1 MSVITKEEMD
11 RIFNECQKFF
21 DEIYEMDRKK
31 EAALNN
37 IAALREEIIK
47 LKEQRPALLADGKS
61 VAKINKRLKKIEDE
75 IEVNQDLIK
84 GVDNKKKNLQINI
97 YNARVKKQEAF
108 QDYIKSIMKTVAKE
122 YVEIAP
128 KFAEV
133 ITRYILL
140 EFMLQ
145 GSDKSYVPAISYKDI
160 KRIPCLNSDKS
171 FFNYK
176 LYDLYINY
184 EDDIREK
191 YQIPEYEVR
200 RISRLQDV

>member
-1 MSVITKEEMD
+1 MTDAKEKME
-11 RIFNECQKFF
+11 RVFSECRKFF
-21 DEIYEMDRKK
+21 GEIKAMDERKEQAQDKIKTLQDEIV
-31 EAALNN
+31 
-37 IAALREEIIK
+37 K
-47 LKEQRPALLADGKS
+47 LKEERPALLAEGKDVS
-61 VAKINKRLKKIEDE
+61 KINKRLKKIEEE

-122 YVEIAP
+122 YMEIAP

-176 LYDLYINY
+176 LYELYINY

>member
-1 MSVITKEEMD
+1 MTDAKEKME
-11 RIFNECQKFF
+11 RVFSECRKFF
-21 DEIYEMDRKK
+21 GEIKAMDERKEQAQDKIKTLQDEIV
-31 EAALNN
+31 
-37 IAALREEIIK
+37 K
-47 LKEQRPALLADGKS
+47 LKEKRPALLAEGKDVS
-61 VAKINKRLKKIEDE
+61 KINKRLKKIEEE

-84 GVDNKKKNLQINI
+84 GVDNKKKSLQINI
-97 YNARVKKQEAF
+97 YNARVRKQEAF

-122 YVEIAP
+122 YMEIAP

>member
-1 MSVITKEEMD
+1 MTDAKEKME
-11 RIFNECQKFF
+11 RVFSECRKFF
-21 DEIYEMDRKK
+21 GEIKAMDERKDQAQDKIKTLQDEIV
-31 EAALNN
+31 
-37 IAALREEIIK
+37 K
-47 LKEQRPALLADGKS
+47 LKEERPALLAEGKDVS
-61 VAKINKRLKKIEDE
+61 KINKRLKKIEEE

-122 YVEIAP
+122 YMEIAP

-160 KRIPCLNSDKS
+160 KRIPYLNSDKS

>member
-1 MSVITKEEMD
+1 MTDAKEKME
-11 RIFNECQKFF
+11 RVFSECRKFF
-21 DEIYEMDRKK
+21 GEITAMDERKEQAQDK
-31 EAALNN
+31 IKTLQD
-37 IAALREEIIK
+37 EIIK
-47 LKEQRPALLADGKS
+47 LKEERPALLAEGKDVS
-61 VAKINKRLKKIEDE
+61 KINKRLKKIEEE

-122 YVEIAP
+122 YMEIAP

-184 EDDIREK
+184 EDDIRDK

>member
-1 MSVITKEEMD
+1 MTDAKEKME
-11 RIFNECQKFF
+11 RVFSECRKFF
-21 DEIYEMDRKK
+21 GEIKAMDERKEQAQDKIKTLQDEIV
-31 EAALNN
+31 
-37 IAALREEIIK
+37 K
-47 LKEQRPALLADGKS
+47 LKEERPALLAEGKDVS
-61 VAKINKRLKKIEDE
+61 KINKRLKKIEEE

>member
-1 MSVITKEEMD
+1 MTDAKEKME
-11 RIFNECQKFF
+11 RVFSECRKFF
-21 DEIYEMDRKK
+21 GEITAMDERKEQAQDKIKTLQDEIV
-31 EAALNN
+31 
-37 IAALREEIIK
+37 K
-47 LKEQRPALLADGKS
+47 LKEERPALLAEGKDVS
-61 VAKINKRLKKIEDE
+61 KINKRLKKIEEE

-108 QDYIKSIMKTVAKE
+108 QDYIKSIMKTVTKE
-122 YVEIAP
+122 YMEIAP

-200 RISRLQDV
+200 RISRLQEV

>member
-1 MSVITKEEMD
+1 MTDAKEKME
-11 RIFNECQKFF
+11 RVFSECRKFF
-21 DEIYEMDRKK
+21 GEIKAMDERKEQAQDKIKTLQDEIV
-31 EAALNN
+31 
-37 IAALREEIIK
+37 K
-47 LKEQRPALLADGKS
+47 LKEERPALLAEGKDVS
-61 VAKINKRLKKIEDE
+61 KINKRLKKIEEE

-97 YNARVKKQEAF
+97 YNARVSKQEAF

-122 YVEIAP
+122 YMEIAP

>member
-1 MSVITKEEMD
+1 
-11 RIFNECQKFF
+11 
-21 DEIYEMDRKK
+21 
-31 EAALNN
+31 
-37 IAALREEIIK
+37 
-47 LKEQRPALLADGKS
+47 
-61 VAKINKRLKKIEDE
+61 
-75 IEVNQDLIK
+75 
-84 GVDNKKKNLQINI
+84 
-97 YNARVKKQEAF
+97 
-108 QDYIKSIMKTVAKE
+108 MKTVAKE
-122 YVEIAP
+122 YMEIAP

-145 GSDKSYVPAISYKDI
+145 GSDKSYAPAISYKDI

>member
-1 MSVITKEEMD
+1 MTDAKEKME
-11 RIFNECQKFF
+11 RVFSECRKFF
-21 DEIYEMDRKK
+21 GEIKAMDERKEQAQDKIKTLQDEIV
-31 EAALNN
+31 
-37 IAALREEIIK
+37 K
-47 LKEQRPALLADGKS
+47 LKEERPALLAEGKNVS
-61 VAKINKRLKKIEDE
+61 KINKRLKKIEEE

-122 YVEIAP
+122 YMEIAP

-145 GSDKSYVPAISYKDI
+145 GSDKSYAPAISYKDI

-200 RISRLQDV
+200 RISRLQEV

>member
-1 MSVITKEEMD
+1 MTDAKEKME
-11 RIFNECQKFF
+11 RVFSECRKFF
-21 DEIYEMDRKK
+21 GEIKAMDERKEQAQDKIKTLQDEIV
-31 EAALNN
+31 
-37 IAALREEIIK
+37 K
-47 LKEQRPALLADGKS
+47 LKEERPALLAEGKDVS
-61 VAKINKRLKKIEDE
+61 KINKRLKKIEEE

-97 YNARVKKQEAF
+97 YNARVRKQEAF

-122 YVEIAP
+122 YMEIAP

-160 KRIPCLNSDKS
+160 KRIPCINSDKS

>member
-1 MSVITKEEMD
+1 MTDAKEKME
-11 RIFNECQKFF
+11 RVFSECRKFF
-21 DEIYEMDRKK
+21 GEIKAMDERKDQAQDKIKTLQDEIV
-31 EAALNN
+31 
-37 IAALREEIIK
+37 K
-47 LKEQRPALLADGKS
+47 LKEERPALLAEGKDVS
-61 VAKINKRLKKIEDE
+61 KINKRLKKIEEE

-122 YVEIAP
+122 YMEIAP

-200 RISRLQDV
+200 KISRLQDV

>member
-1 MSVITKEEMD
+1 MTDAKEKME
-11 RIFNECQKFF
+11 RVFSECRKFF
-21 DEIYEMDRKK
+21 GEIKAMDERKEQAQDKIKTLQDEIV
-31 EAALNN
+31 
-37 IAALREEIIK
+37 K
-47 LKEQRPALLADGKS
+47 LKEERPALLAEGKDVS
-61 VAKINKRLKKIEDE
+61 KINKRLKKIEEE

-84 GVDNKKKNLQINI
+84 GVDNKKKNLQMNI

-122 YVEIAP
+122 YMEIAP

>member
-1 MSVITKEEMD
+1 MTDAKEKME
-11 RIFNECQKFF
+11 RVFSECRKFF
-21 DEIYEMDRKK
+21 GEIKAMDERKDQAQDKIKTLQDEIV
-31 EAALNN
+31 
-37 IAALREEIIK
+37 K
-47 LKEQRPALLADGKS
+47 LKEERPALLAEGKDVS
-61 VAKINKRLKKIEDE
+61 KINKRLKKIEEE

-122 YVEIAP
+122 YMEIAP

>member
-1 MSVITKEEMD
+1 MTDAKEKME
-11 RIFNECQKFF
+11 RVFSECRKFF
-21 DEIYEMDRKK
+21 GEIKAMDERKEQAQDKIKTLQDEIV
-31 EAALNN
+31 
-37 IAALREEIIK
+37 K
-47 LKEQRPALLADGKS
+47 LKEERPALFAEGKDVS
-61 VAKINKRLKKIEDE
+61 KINKRLKKIEEE

-122 YVEIAP
+122 YMEIAP

>member
-1 MSVITKEEMD
+1 MTDAKEKME
-11 RIFNECQKFF
+11 RVFSECRKFF
-21 DEIYEMDRKK
+21 GEIKAMDERKDQAQDKIKTLQDEIV
-31 EAALNN
+31 
-37 IAALREEIIK
+37 K
-47 LKEQRPALLADGKS
+47 LKEERPALLAEGKGVS
-61 VAKINKRLKKIEDE
+61 KINKRLKKIEEE

-97 YNARVKKQEAF
+97 YNTRVRKQEAF

-122 YVEIAP
+122 YMEIAP

>member
-1 MSVITKEEMD
+1 MTDAKEKME
-11 RIFNECQKFF
+11 RVFSECRKFF
-21 DEIYEMDRKK
+21 GEIKAMDERKDQAQDKIKTLQDEIV
-31 EAALNN
+31 
-37 IAALREEIIK
+37 K
-47 LKEQRPALLADGKS
+47 LKEERPALLAEGKNVS
-61 VAKINKRLKKIEDE
+61 KINKRLKKIEEE

-84 GVDNKKKNLQINI
+84 GVDNEKKNLQINI

-122 YVEIAP
+122 YMEIAP

>member
-1 MSVITKEEMD
+1 MKDAKEKME
-11 RIFNECQKFF
+11 RVFSECRKFF
-21 DEIYEMDRKK
+21 GEIKAMDERKEQAQDKIKTLQDEIV
-31 EAALNN
+31 
-37 IAALREEIIK
+37 K
-47 LKEQRPALLADGKS
+47 LKEERPALLAEGKDVS
-61 VAKINKRLKKIEDE
+61 KINKRLKKIEEE

-97 YNARVKKQEAF
+97 YNAKVRKQEAF

-122 YVEIAP
+122 YMEIAP

>member
-1 MSVITKEEMD
+1 MTDAKEKME
-11 RIFNECQKFF
+11 RVFSECRKFF
-21 DEIYEMDRKK
+21 GEIKAMDERKEQAQDKIKTLQDEIV
-31 EAALNN
+31 
-37 IAALREEIIK
+37 K
-47 LKEQRPALLADGKS
+47 LKEERPALLAEGKDVS
-61 VAKINKRLKKIEDE
+61 KINKRLKKIEEE

-122 YVEIAP
+122 YMEIAP

-184 EDDIREK
+184 EDDIRDK

>member
-1 MSVITKEEMD
+1 MTDAKEKME
-11 RIFNECQKFF
+11 RVFSECRKFF
-21 DEIYEMDRKK
+21 GEIKAMDERKEQAQDKIKTLQDEIV
-31 EAALNN
+31 
-37 IAALREEIIK
+37 K
-47 LKEQRPALLADGKS
+47 LKEERPALLAEGKDVS
-61 VAKINKRLKKIEDE
+61 KINKRLKKIEEE

-97 YNARVKKQEAF
+97 YNARVRKQEAF

-122 YVEIAP
+122 YMEIAP

-184 EDDIREK
+184 EDYIREK

>member
-1 MSVITKEEMD
+1 MTDAKEKME
-11 RIFNECQKFF
+11 RVFSECRKFF
-21 DEIYEMDRKK
+21 GEIKAMDERKEQAQDKIKTLQDEIV
-31 EAALNN
+31 
-37 IAALREEIIK
+37 K
-47 LKEQRPALLADGKS
+47 LKEERPALLAEGKDVS
-61 VAKINKRLKKIEDE
+61 KINKRLKKIEEE
-75 IEVNQDLIK
+75 IEVNQDLVK

-122 YVEIAP
+122 YMEIAP

>member
-1 MSVITKEEMD
+1 MTDTKEKME
-11 RIFNECQKFF
+11 RVFSECRKFF
-21 DEIYEMDRKK
+21 GEIKAMDERKEQAQDKIKTLQDEIV
-31 EAALNN
+31 
-37 IAALREEIIK
+37 K
-47 LKEQRPALLADGKS
+47 LKEERPALLAEGKDVS
-61 VAKINKRLKKIEDE
+61 KINKRLKKIEEE

-84 GVDNKKKNLQINI
+84 GVDNKKKSLQINI

-122 YVEIAP
+122 YMEIAP

-145 GSDKSYVPAISYKDI
+145 GSDKSYAPAISYKDI

-184 EDDIREK
+184 EDVIREK

-200 RISRLQDV
+200 RISRLQEV

>member
-1 MSVITKEEMD
+1 MTDAKEKME
-11 RIFNECQKFF
+11 RVFSECRKFF
-21 DEIYEMDRKK
+21 GEIKAMDERKEQAQDKIKTLQDEIV
-31 EAALNN
+31 
-37 IAALREEIIK
+37 K
-47 LKEQRPALLADGKS
+47 LKEERPALLAEGKDVS
-61 VAKINKRLKKIEDE
+61 KINKRLKKIEEE
-75 IEVNQDLIK
+75 IEVNKDLIK

-97 YNARVKKQEAF
+97 YNARVRKQEAF

-122 YVEIAP
+122 YMEIAP

-160 KRIPCLNSDKS
+160 KSIPCLNSDKS

-184 EDDIREK
+184 KDDIREK

>member
-1 MSVITKEEMD
+1 MTDAKEKME
-11 RIFNECQKFF
+11 RVFSECRKFF
-21 DEIYEMDRKK
+21 GEIKAMDERKEQAQDKIKTLQDEIV
-31 EAALNN
+31 
-37 IAALREEIIK
+37 K
-47 LKEQRPALLADGKS
+47 LKEECPALFAEGKDVS
-61 VAKINKRLKKIEDE
+61 KINKRLKKIEEE

-122 YVEIAP
+122 YMEIAP

>member
-1 MSVITKEEMD
+1 MTDAKEKME
-11 RIFNECQKFF
+11 RVFSECRKFF
-21 DEIYEMDRKK
+21 GEIKAMDERKEQAQDKIKTLQDEIV
-31 EAALNN
+31 
-37 IAALREEIIK
+37 K
-47 LKEQRPALLADGKS
+47 LKEERPALLAEGKDVS
-61 VAKINKRLKKIEDE
+61 KINKRLKKIEEE
-75 IEVNQDLIK
+75 IEINQDLIK

-122 YVEIAP
+122 YMEIAP

>member
-1 MSVITKEEMD
+1 MTDAKEKME
-11 RIFNECQKFF
+11 RVFSECRKFF
-21 DEIYEMDRKK
+21 GEITAMDERKEQAQDK
-31 EAALNN
+31 IKTLQD
-37 IAALREEIIK
+37 EIIK
-47 LKEQRPALLADGKS
+47 LKEERPALLAEGKDVS
-61 VAKINKRLKKIEDE
+61 KINKRLKKIEEE

-122 YVEIAP
+122 YMEIAP

>member
-1 MSVITKEEMD
+1 MTDAKEKME
-11 RIFNECQKFF
+11 RVFSECRKFF
-21 DEIYEMDRKK
+21 GEIKAMDERKEQAQDKIKTLQDEIV
-31 EAALNN
+31 
-37 IAALREEIIK
+37 K
-47 LKEQRPALLADGKS
+47 LKEERPALLAEGKDVS
-61 VAKINKRLKKIEDE
+61 KINKRLKKIEEE

-84 GVDNKKKNLQINI
+84 GVDNKKKSLQINI
-97 YNARVKKQEAF
+97 YNARVRKQEAF

-122 YVEIAP
+122 YMEIAP

-171 FFNYK
+171 FFYYK

-200 RISRLQDV
+200 RISKLQDV

>member
-1 MSVITKEEMD
+1 MTDAKEKME
-11 RIFNECQKFF
+11 RVFSECRKFF
-21 DEIYEMDRKK
+21 GEIQAMDERKEQAQDKIKTLQDEIV
-31 EAALNN
+31 
-37 IAALREEIIK
+37 K
-47 LKEQRPALLADGKS
+47 LKEERPALLAEGKDVS
-61 VAKINKRLKKIEDE
+61 KINKRLKKIEEE

-97 YNARVKKQEAF
+97 YNARVRKQEAF

-122 YVEIAP
+122 YMEIAP
-128 KFAEV
+128 KFAGV

>member
-1 MSVITKEEMD
+1 MTNAKEKME
-11 RIFNECQKFF
+11 RVFSECRKFF
-21 DEIYEMDRKK
+21 GEIKAMDERKEQAQDKIKTLQDEIV
-31 EAALNN
+31 
-37 IAALREEIIK
+37 K
-47 LKEQRPALLADGKS
+47 LKEERPALLAEGKDVS
-61 VAKINKRLKKIEDE
+61 KINKRLKKIEEE

-122 YVEIAP
+122 YMEIAP

>member
-1 MSVITKEEMD
+1 MTDAKEKME
-11 RIFNECQKFF
+11 RVFSECRKFF
-21 DEIYEMDRKK
+21 GEIKALDERKEQAQDKIKTLQDEIV
-31 EAALNN
+31 
-37 IAALREEIIK
+37 K
-47 LKEQRPALLADGKS
+47 LKEERPALLAEGKDVS
-61 VAKINKRLKKIEDE
+61 KINKRLKKIEEE

-97 YNARVKKQEAF
+97 YNARVRKQEAF

-122 YVEIAP
+122 YMEIAP

>member
-1 MSVITKEEMD
+1 MTDAKEKME
-11 RIFNECQKFF
+11 RVFSECRKFF
-21 DEIYEMDRKK
+21 GEIKAMDERKEQAQDKIKTLQDEIV
-31 EAALNN
+31 
-37 IAALREEIIK
+37 K
-47 LKEQRPALLADGKS
+47 LKEERPALLAEGKDVS
-61 VAKINKRLKKIEDE
+61 KINKRLKKIEEE

-84 GVDNKKKNLQINI
+84 GVDNKKKSLQINI

-122 YVEIAP
+122 YMKIAP

>member
-1 MSVITKEEMD
+1 
-11 RIFNECQKFF
+11 
-21 DEIYEMDRKK
+21 
-31 EAALNN
+31 
-37 IAALREEIIK
+37 
-47 LKEQRPALLADGKS
+47 
-61 VAKINKRLKKIEDE
+61 
-75 IEVNQDLIK
+75 
-84 GVDNKKKNLQINI
+84 
-97 YNARVKKQEAF
+97 
-108 QDYIKSIMKTVAKE
+108 MKTVAKE
-122 YVEIAP
+122 YMEIAP

-145 GSDKSYVPAISYKDI
+145 GSDKSYAPAISYKDIKRIPCLNSDKSI

>member
-1 MSVITKEEMD
+1 MTDAKEKME
-11 RIFNECQKFF
+11 RVFSECRKFF
-21 DEIYEMDRKK
+21 GEIKAMDERKEQAQDKIKTLQDEIV
-31 EAALNN
+31 
-37 IAALREEIIK
+37 K
-47 LKEQRPALLADGKS
+47 LKEERPALLAEGKDVS
-61 VAKINKRLKKIEDE
+61 KINKRLKKIEEE

-122 YVEIAP
+122 YMEIAP

>member
-1 MSVITKEEMD
+1 MTDAKEKME
-11 RIFNECQKFF
+11 RVFSECRKFF
-21 DEIYEMDRKK
+21 GEITAMDERKEQAQDK
-31 EAALNN
+31 IKTLQD
-37 IAALREEIIK
+37 EIIK
-47 LKEQRPALLADGKS
+47 LKEERPALLAEGKNVS
-61 VAKINKRLKKIEDE
+61 KINKRLKKIEEE

-122 YVEIAP
+122 YMEIAP

>member
-1 MSVITKEEMD
+1 MTDAKEKME
-11 RIFNECQKFF
+11 RVFSECRKFF
-21 DEIYEMDRKK
+21 GEIKAMDERKEQAQDKIKTLQDEIV
-31 EAALNN
+31 
-37 IAALREEIIK
+37 K
-47 LKEQRPALLADGKS
+47 LKEERPALLAEGKDVS
-61 VAKINKRLKKIEDE
+61 KINKRLKKIEEE

-97 YNARVKKQEAF
+97 YNARVRKQEAF

-122 YVEIAP
+122 YMEIAP

-184 EDDIREK
+184 EDGIREK

>member
-1 MSVITKEEMD
+1 MTDAKEKME
-11 RIFNECQKFF
+11 RVFSECRKFF
-21 DEIYEMDRKK
+21 GEIKAMDERKEQAQDK
-31 EAALNN
+31 IKTLQD
-37 IAALREEIIK
+37 EIIK
-47 LKEQRPALLADGKS
+47 LKEERPALLAEGKDVS
-61 VAKINKRLKKIEDE
+61 KINKRLKKIEEE

-97 YNARVKKQEAF
+97 YNARVRKQEAF

-122 YVEIAP
+122 YMEIAP

>member
-1 MSVITKEEMD
+1 MTDAKEKME
-11 RIFNECQKFF
+11 RVFSECRKFF
-21 DEIYEMDRKK
+21 GEIKAMDERKEQAQDKIKTLQDEIV
-31 EAALNN
+31 
-37 IAALREEIIK
+37 K
-47 LKEQRPALLADGKS
+47 LKEERPALLAEGKDVS
-61 VAKINKRLKKIEDE
+61 KINKRLKKIEEE

-122 YVEIAP
+122 YMEIAP

-200 RISRLQDV
+200 RILRLQDV

>member
-1 MSVITKEEMD
+1 MTDAKEKME
-11 RIFNECQKFF
+11 RVFSECRKFF
-21 DEIYEMDRKK
+21 DEITVMEERKEQAQDK
-31 EAALNN
+31 IKTLQA
-37 IAALREEIIK
+37 EIVK
-47 LKEQRPALLADGKS
+47 LKEEWPALLAEGKEVS
-61 VAKINKRLKKIEDE
+61 KINKRLKKIEEE

-122 YVEIAP
+122 YMEIAP

-200 RISRLQDV
+200 RISKLQDV

>member
-1 MSVITKEEMD
+1 MTDAKEKME
-11 RIFNECQKFF
+11 RVFSECRKFF
-21 DEIYEMDRKK
+21 GEIKAMDERKEQAQDKIKTLQDEIV
-31 EAALNN
+31 
-37 IAALREEIIK
+37 K
-47 LKEQRPALLADGKS
+47 LKEERPALLAEGKDVS
-61 VAKINKRLKKIEDE
+61 KINKRLKKIEEE

-97 YNARVKKQEAF
+97 YNARVRKQEAF

-122 YVEIAP
+122 YMEIAP

>member
-1 MSVITKEEMD
+1 MERVFS
-11 RIFNECQKFF
+11 ECRKFF
-21 DEIYEMDRKK
+21 GEIKAMDERKEQAQDKIKTLQDEIV
-31 EAALNN
+31 
-37 IAALREEIIK
+37 K
-47 LKEQRPALLADGKS
+47 LKEERPALLAEGKDVS
-61 VAKINKRLKKIEDE
+61 KINKRLKKIEEE

-122 YVEIAP
+122 YMEIAP

-184 EDDIREK
+184 EDDIRGK